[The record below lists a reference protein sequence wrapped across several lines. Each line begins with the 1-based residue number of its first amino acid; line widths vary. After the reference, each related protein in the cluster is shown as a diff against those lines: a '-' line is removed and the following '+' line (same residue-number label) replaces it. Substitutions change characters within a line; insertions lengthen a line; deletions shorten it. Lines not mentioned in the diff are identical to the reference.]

1 VGLLDHRKTWR
12 YKVAASPEQC
22 VRGFVGAFS
31 GKGGVLLKAKWS
43 VARTPKGAV
52 AVYEGRKG
60 FANFVTAFS
69 ETAQSEEQGAVG
81 SEVQFEIEDQSNG
94 STICAMWLA
103 SGATRLSFINDGRF
117 FRPYMRAVEAQLR
130 QVDPSLQVMKE

>member
-1 VGLLDHRKTWR
+1 MGLLDHRKTWR

-22 VRGFVGAFS
+22 VSGFAAAFS
-31 GKGGVLLKAKWS
+31 GKGGLVVKAKWS
-43 VARTPKGAV
+43 VARTPEGAV

-60 FANFVTAFS
+60 FATFATALS
-69 ETAQSEEQGAVG
+69 QTAQAEEQGAIG
-81 SEVQFEIEDQSNG
+81 SEVKFEIEEQSNG

-103 SGATRLSFINDGRF
+103 SRATRLGFTNDGRF

-130 QVDPSLQVMKE
+130 QVDPSLQVMKD